1 MEWLMSLDGDILLWI
16 QENIRKEFLSPAVER
31 ITHLG
36 DAGWFWIA
44 LLAFMLFFSKC
55 RKTAVTG
62 LLAVLIGFLITN
74 LWLKNMVAR
83 VRPYEIVEGLQ
94 LIGNRAVDFS
104 FPSGHSTCSVA
115 ASTVLFIPKMDWRA
129 GPCPCPVDLFFP
141 ALYWN
146 SLSDRCDGGDSDRNG
161 VGFSC
166 DANHAKLGRQGSGR
180 FKIKRRGV

>member
-55 RKTAVTG
+55 RKTAATG

-115 ASTVLFIPKMDWRA
+115 ASTVLFCRFPKWIGA
-129 GPCPCPVDLFFP
+129 P
-141 ALYWN
+141 ALVLALLICFSRLYIGIHYPTDVMAGMLIGMA
-146 SLSDRCDGGDSDRNG
+146 SAFLAMRIMRNWE
-161 VGFSC
+161 
-166 DANHAKLGRQGSGR
+166 GRDQAVL
-180 FKIKRRGV
+180 K